1 MVSLCVYA
9 LCGLKEYD
17 EEEEEEEEILFGKKG
32 FHNLGIDIPYILE
45 KLTKND
51 NYKIK
56 ENYIRHIHN

>member
-1 MVSLCVYA
+1 MAYRWL
-9 LCGLKEYD
+9 LKIFVLL
-17 EEEEEEEEILFGKKG
+17 EEEEEEILFGKKG